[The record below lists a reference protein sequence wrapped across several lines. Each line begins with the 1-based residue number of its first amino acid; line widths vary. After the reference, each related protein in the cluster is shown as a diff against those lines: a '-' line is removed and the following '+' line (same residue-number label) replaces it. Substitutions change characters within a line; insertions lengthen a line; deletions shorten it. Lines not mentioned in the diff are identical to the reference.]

1 MKIEFHKYPSIE
13 NAYRQGFIDKLM
25 ERGFNERQW
34 CITEK
39 VHGANTQLVYNGV
52 LDEFQ
57 YGKRTS
63 FLTKNDNFFHIQD
76 EIEPIKEKLKALYD
90 YLKEKRCPLLKA
102 VTLYGEIFGGSY
114 PAQGVEVD
122 HSSSRVQR
130 EVFYHPSNK
139 WMAFDI
145 AIDYDNDIKPDLTSG
160 ITPCRRFLSGID
172 FFAVCH
178 RFDIPCVPLLE
189 LAPSLQKALE
199 YPNDGSS
206 VVYKE
211 YGLPEIEGNIME
223 GVVIRPWL
231 YDGFIGDDRVIIK
244 NKNEKFKEKHSKPKE
259 FKAEIPLSELVK
271 KCISE
276 ASQLVNEQR
285 LHSVMSKI
293 GENLTARDIGRV
305 MKAFNQDVIED
316 YMKDDEFSYREISA
330 DEKEWKQVTKA
341 ISTMSA
347 EMIKK
352 ELLYK

>member
-25 ERGFNERQW
+25 EREFNEHKW

-39 VHGANTQLVYNGV
+39 VHGANTQLIYNGE

-63 FLTKNDNFFHIQD
+63 FIGENDNFFHLQT
-76 EIEPIKEKLKALYD
+76 EIEPIKEKLKALYN
-90 YLKEKRCPLLKA
+90 YLKKTRFSYLKS
-102 VTLYGEIFGGSY
+102 VTIYGEIFGGSY

-122 HSSSRVQR
+122 RSSSRVQR
-130 EVFYHPSNK
+130 EVLYHPSNK
-139 WMAFDI
+139 WKAFDI
-145 AIDYDNDIKPDLTSG
+145 AVDYDNAINSYLTNG
-160 ITPCRRFLSGID
+160 MTPYRCFLPGKD
-172 FFAVCH
+172 FFELCDK
-178 RFDIPCVPLLE
+178 FDIPCVPLLKVVD
-189 LAPSLQKALE
+189 SLQDALE
-199 YPNDGSS
+199 YSNDQQS

-211 YGLPEIEGNIME
+211 YDLPKIEGNIME

-231 YDGFIGDDRVIIK
+231 FDSFIGEDRVIIK

-259 FKAEIPLSELVK
+259 FKTEVPLSELTK
-271 KCISE
+271 KCIEE
-276 ASQLVNEQR
+276 ASCLVNEQR

-305 MKAFNQDVIED
+305 MKEFNKDVIDD
-316 YMKDDEFSYREISA
+316 YMKDGEFSYHQIK
-330 DEKEWKQVTKA
+330 DDGKEWKQVTKA
-341 ISTMSA
+341 ISTMA
-347 EMIKK
+347 AAIIKK